1 MTLNLRLKSLPR
13 NPKRMLRFPTLKK
26 KNKQDTLQT
35 LSGEVSFM
43 IEATKAYA
51 PQPGQP
57 HRGLFYFLHAFAEV
71 EMVQRIWLWACM
83 VLLVPLVTV
92 PGWCDESGD
101 RSFNEAVTR
110 PVEQAVKI
118 RQATQKEEEKWREE
132 QQKLVARYEKL
143 QSERSR
149 LQAEREALGQDIRDA
164 RGRIAEKE
172 RQLIDIDMM
181 QARIKPFLQTSVAD
195 LRQMVEEDLPFL
207 PEERRQRV
215 DRLETLLKAPDVAIS
230 EKYRKVM
237 EAWLVEAEYGQ
248 TIEVYQQTITAV
260 HHEMLANIMRL
271 GRVSLFYQALD
282 QSSCGFFDV
291 ASRSWQP
298 LPAADNRV
306 ISAAIDIGTKR
317 KPAELLSLPL
327 GRISV
332 K

>member
-1 MTLNLRLKSLPR
+1 
-13 NPKRMLRFPTLKK
+13 
-26 KNKQDTLQT
+26 
-35 LSGEVSFM
+35 
-43 IEATKAYA
+43 
-51 PQPGQP
+51 
-57 HRGLFYFLHAFAEV
+57 
-71 EMVQRIWLWACM
+71 MVQRIWLWACM